1 MHKKIFSCFLIL
13 LLSLSSIFAQEESED
28 WYWNQPISEID
39 FEGLVN
45 VRKADLIGITSF
57 YIGKPFTE
65 ETYTSYIRKF

>member
-1 MHKKIFSCFLIL
+1 MYKKIFSIFLIL
-13 LLSLSSIFAQEESED
+13 ILSVSSIFAQEESED

-45 VRKADLIGITSF
+45 VRKADLIGVTSF

-65 ETYTSYIRKF
+65 ETYTGILDRR